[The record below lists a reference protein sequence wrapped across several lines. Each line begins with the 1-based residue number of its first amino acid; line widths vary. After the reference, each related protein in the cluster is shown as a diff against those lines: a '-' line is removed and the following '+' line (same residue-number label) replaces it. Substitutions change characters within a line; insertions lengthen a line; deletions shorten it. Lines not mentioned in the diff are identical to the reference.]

1 MSKIKIDTRV
11 ESETYSRIRKL
22 ADQSFYGNFSLC
34 LREVIN
40 TGLRVLENIQ
50 VNKQID
56 ELIKEQQDK
65 LNEKHSR

>member
-11 ESETYSRIRKL
+11 ESETYIRIRKL

-50 VNKQID
+50 VNKQI
-56 ELIKEQQDK
+56 EEIIKDQQDK
-65 LNEKHSR
+65 LNERHSR